1 MTTKVSVRE
10 LVRNSNILKEYDF
23 IEVEDK
29 KSKKLRGIFISP
41 KLADEFKEFLEYR
54 KQQEIQKK
62 IDALNAIIPLPSGS
76 LKNETIQS
84 IKANMDI

>member
-23 IEVEDK
+23 VEVEDK

-41 KLADEFKEFLEYR
+41 KLADEFKEFLEA
-54 KQQEIQKK
+54 KEQQEIQKK
-62 IDALNAIIPLPSGS
+62 VDALNTLVPLPSGS
-76 LKNETIQS
+76 LKDETIQS

>member
-23 IEVEDK
+23 VEVEDK
-29 KSKKLRGIFISP
+29 KSKKLRGIFVSP
-41 KLADEFKEFLEYR
+41 KLADEFKEFLEAK
-54 KQQEIQKK
+54 KQQKIQKK
-62 IDALNAIIPLPSGS
+62 IDALNAIIPLPPGN
-76 LKNETIQS
+76 LKDETIQS

>member
-23 IEVEDK
+23 VEVEDK

-41 KLADEFKEFLEYR
+41 KLADEFKEFLEA
-54 KQQEIQKK
+54 KEQQEIQKK
-62 IDALNAIIPLPSGS
+62 VDALNGIVPLPSGS
-76 LKNETIQS
+76 LKDETIQS